1 MNGTNG
7 INGNCGIPGKGGK
20 NGPTYEGIYINE
32 YVLPIFRKNIK
43 VFDES
48 TSGDLGK

>member
-1 MNGTNG
+1 LNGTNG

-32 YVLPIFRKNIK
+32 YVFTLFRKDIK
-43 VFDES
+43 EFDL
-48 TSGDLGK
+48 TTLGDMGK

>member
-1 MNGTNG
+1 LNGTNG

-32 YVLPIFRKNIK
+32 YVLPILRSDVKE
-43 VFDES
+43 FDGA
-48 TSGDLGK
+48 TTVDLVK